1 MGGCRLAERWCAR
14 AGVLQSRTLALPA
27 TSLAAALAA
36 LSSPRG
42 PGHRD
47 RHRQLLDRAILE
59 GELALATASDAG
71 EGAGEAGVRARAILA
86 RAHAARAADALHGA
100 NQLSLSAQ
108 RAPTPE
114 ACDEGWERVASL
126 VAIAEQAARAANDAA
141 SDLSADLS
149 RAARDAR
156 AAAADADGARR
167 AARRLLHERNHAY
180 TFHTDPGFSFGEGWY
195 VAAAAVLA
203 GVSVQIEPDKPGTA
217 AAERFLR
224 EAGVGAQVRPFR
236 PRPRANKQTT
246 DAVARAFR
254 ADPACAQRR
263 LRAAFLGDA
272 PVAAAVREW
281 VDRRLSGRGG
291 GPKVLLWVRHG
302 SHHARRNT
310 AGTEIVELSRLALQQ
325 GLTPVLVGDA
335 LRDVAVPDGAIDLLL
350 FWRDPVF
357 VGAGARRAQ
366 LQFFEH
372 LRAAH
377 GVVGQIGVTT
387 AGMDGPALM
396 GMPTAYLTDAPNP
409 RMGAWV
415 DAVPGYREIVR
426 DRHSQDRVRATLREW
441 FPAQSGPQSA
451 PGH

>member
-1 MGGCRLAERWCAR
+1 
-14 AGVLQSRTLALPA
+14 LALPA
-27 TSLAAALAA
+27 AGVRVRDVLPEAARSLAAALAA

-47 RHRQLLDRAILE
+47 RHRQLLDRAIVQ
-59 GELALATASDAG
+59 GELALAAADAAG
-71 EGAGEAGVRARAILA
+71 EGAGDAGVRARAVLA
-86 RAHAARAADALHGA
+86 RALAARAADALHGA

-108 RAPTPE
+108 RAPTHE

-126 VAIAEQAARAANDAA
+126 VAIAEQAARAANHAA
-141 SDLSADLS
+141 SDLSADVS
-149 RAARDAR
+149 SAARNAR
-156 AAAADADGARR
+156 AAAAEADGARR
-167 AARRLLHERNHAY
+167 AARRLLDERNPAY

-224 EAGVGAQVRPFR
+224 EAGLDAQVRPFR

-246 DAVARAFR
+246 DSVARAFR
-254 ADPACAQRR
+254 GDPVGAQRR
-263 LRAAFLGDA
+263 LRAAFLGEA

-281 VDRRLSGRGG
+281 IDRRLSGGGG

-302 SHHARRNT
+302 SHHTRRNT
-310 AGTEIVELSRLALQQ
+310 AGTEIVELSRLARQH
-325 GLTPVLVGDA
+325 GVTPVLVGDA
-335 LRDVAVPDGAIDLLL
+335 LRDVTVPDGAVDLLL
-350 FWRDPVF
+350 FWRDAVF
-357 VGAGARRAQ
+357 QGAGGRRAQ

-377 GVVGQIGVTT
+377 GVFGQIGVTT

-409 RMGAWV
+409 RMRAWV
-415 DAVPGYREIVR
+415 GAVPGYREIVR
-426 DRHSQDRVRATLREW
+426 DGRSHLMDIAESFDVAKQGWE
-441 FPAQSGPQSA
+441 PQL
-451 PGH
+451 PG

>member
-1 MGGCRLAERWCAR
+1 MSSSYPEAAR
-14 AGVLQSRTLALPA
+14 
-27 TSLAAALAA
+27 SLAAALAA

-47 RHRQLLDRAILE
+47 RHRQLLDRAIVE
-59 GELALATASDAG
+59 GELAVAETDAAG
-71 EGAGEAGVRARAILA
+71 EEAGEHGARARDVLA
-86 RAHAARAADALHGA
+86 RAYAARAADALHGA

-114 ACDEGWERVASL
+114 ACDEGWQRVASL
-126 VAIAEQAARAANDAA
+126 VAIAEQAARA
-141 SDLSADLS
+141 SG
-149 RAARDAR
+149 
-156 AAAADADGARR
+156 ADADGIRR
-167 AARRLLHERNHAY
+167 AARRLLDERNHAY

-217 AAERFLR
+217 AAERFLH
-224 EAGVGAQVRPFR
+224 EAGLEAQVRPFG

-246 DAVARAFR
+246 DCVARAFR
-254 ADPACAQRR
+254 ADPAGAQRR

-272 PVAAAVREW
+272 PVAEAVREW
-281 VDRRLSGRGG
+281 IDRRLSGLGG

-302 SHHARRNT
+302 AHHARRNT
-310 AGTEIVELSRLALQQ
+310 SGTELVELSRLAMQH

-335 LRDVAVPDGAIDLLL
+335 LRDVAVPDGTVDLLL
-350 FWRDPVF
+350 FWKDAVF
-357 VGAGARRAQ
+357 GGAGGRRAQ

-415 DAVPGYREIVR
+415 GAVPGYREIVR
-426 DRHSQDRVRATLREW
+426 DCRSQDRVSVALTEW
-441 FPAQSGPQSA
+441 LQPVAGL
-451 PGH
+451 

>member
-1 MGGCRLAERWCAR
+1 MNSSYPEAAR
-14 AGVLQSRTLALPA
+14 
-27 TSLAAALAA
+27 SLAAALAA

-42 PGHRD
+42 PSHRD
-47 RHRQLLDRAILE
+47 RHRQLLGRAILQ
-59 GELALATASDAG
+59 GELALAGADALG
-71 EGAGEAGVRARAILA
+71 EGADEARMRARAVLA

-114 ACDEGWERVASL
+114 ACDEGWQRVASL
-126 VAIAEQAARAANDAA
+126 VAIAEQAARAASDAA
-141 SDLSADLS
+141 SDLSVDVHVS
-149 RAARDAR
+149 SAARAAR
-156 AAAADADGARR
+156 AAAADADGIRR
-167 AARRLLHERNHAY
+167 GARRLLDERNPAY

-224 EAGVGAQVRPFR
+224 EAGLGAQVRPFR

-246 DAVARAFR
+246 DSVARAFR
-254 ADPACAQRR
+254 ADPAGAQRR

-281 VDRRLSGRGG
+281 IDPRLSGRGG
-291 GPKVLLWVRHG
+291 GPRVLLWVRNG

-310 AGTEIVELSRLALQQ
+310 AGTEIVELSRLARAH

-335 LRDVAVPDGAIDLLL
+335 LRDGVVPEGAVDFLL
-350 FWRDPVF
+350 FWTDAIF
-357 VGAGARRAQ
+357 LGAGGRRAQ

-415 DAVPGYREIVR
+415 GAVPGYREIVR
-426 DRHSQDRVRATLREW
+426 DGRSQDRVNAALREW
-441 FPAQSGPQSA
+441 LAAGSA
-451 PGH
+451 R

>member
-1 MGGCRLAERWCAR
+1 MDSSYPQAA
-14 AGVLQSRTLALPA
+14 S
-27 TSLAAALAA
+27 SLAAALAA
-36 LSSPRG
+36 LSSPRA

-47 RHRQLLDRAILE
+47 RHRELLDRAIVQ
-59 GELALATASDAG
+59 GELALAAADAAG
-71 EGAGEAGVRARAILA
+71 EGARAARVRARTVLA

-114 ACDEGWERVASL
+114 ACDEGWERVESL
-126 VAIAEQAARAANDAA
+126 VAIAEQAARAASDAA
-141 SDLSADLS
+141 LDLV
-149 RAARDAR
+149 
-156 AAAADADGARR
+156 ADAETARR
-167 AARRLLHERNHAY
+167 AAHRLLDERNHAY
-180 TFHTDPGFSFGEGWY
+180 TFHTDRGFSFGEGWH

-203 GVSVQIEPDKPGTA
+203 RVCVQVEPDKPGTA
-217 AAERFLR
+217 AAERFLH
-224 EAGVGAQVRPFR
+224 EAGLDAQVRPFR

-246 DAVARAFR
+246 DCVARAFR
-254 ADPACAQRR
+254 ADPASAQRR
-263 LRAAFLGDA
+263 LRTAFLGDA

-281 VDRRLSGRGG
+281 IDRRLSGRGG
-291 GPKVLLWVRHG
+291 GPKVLLWVRCG
-302 SHHARRNT
+302 SHHPRRNT

-335 LRDVAVPDGAIDLLL
+335 LRDVAVPDGAVDLFL

-357 VGAGARRAQ
+357 GGAGGRRAQ

-396 GMPTAYLTDAPNP
+396 GMPTAYLTEAPNP
-409 RMGAWV
+409 RMGAWGG
-415 DAVPGYREIVR
+415 AVPGYREIVR
-426 DRHSQDRVRATLREW
+426 DGRSLDRASAALTEWLGARRATAAR
-441 FPAQSGPQSA
+441 PM
-451 PGH
+451 

>member
-1 MGGCRLAERWCAR
+1 MKMRDFIASSIHLPEAAR
-14 AGVLQSRTLALPA
+14 
-27 TSLAAALAA
+27 SLAAALEA
-36 LSSPRG
+36 LSSRRG

-59 GELALATASDAG
+59 GELALAAADAAG
-71 EGAGEAGVRARAILA
+71 EGAGEAGVRARAVLA

-114 ACDEGWERVASL
+114 ACDEGWERVANL
-126 VAIAEQAARAANDAA
+126 VAIAEQAARAAGAN
-141 SDLSADLS
+141 
-149 RAARDAR
+149 
-156 AAAADADGARR
+156 ADGIRR
-167 AARRLLHERNHAY
+167 AARRLLDERNHAY

-195 VAAAAVLA
+195 VAGAAVLA

-224 EAGVGAQVRPFR
+224 EAGLDAQVRPFR

-246 DAVARAFR
+246 DCVARAFR
-254 ADPACAQRR
+254 ADPAGAQRR
-263 LRAAFLGDA
+263 LRAAFLGEA

-281 VDRRLSGRGG
+281 IDRRLSGRGG

-310 AGTEIVELSRLALQQ
+310 TGTEIVELSRLAQ
-325 GLTPVLVGDA
+325 GHGFTPVLVGDA
-335 LRDVAVPDGAIDLLL
+335 LPDVAVPEGAVDLLL

-357 VGAGARRAQ
+357 LGAGGRRAQ

-415 DAVPGYREIVR
+415 GAVPGYREIMRDGGYR
-426 DRHSQDRVRATLREW
+426 DRVSAALREW
-441 FPAQSGPQSA
+441 LAA
-451 PGH
+451 VATA